1 MELKAALAR
10 LDTLEETLRAYHH
23 AMGVLSLDG
32 ATAAP
37 KRSALGRGKTFGVLG
52 GRHLSAA
59 GE

>member
-37 KRSALGRGKTFGVLG
+37 KR
-52 GRHLSAA
+52 
-59 GE
+59 